1 MRQTTAQLII
11 NKFDELRWIEFCIW
25 LNDNRE
31 LVAKHNK
38 DDIEYSH
45 FNGALKSQSSAD
57 YYRNTYNPYLDKV
70 VITRVWSNGGWLN
83 RLIYNKKVIGDFISF
98 EEAMH
103 FVESNYDRATDTIK
117 ENKTT

>member
-1 MRQTTAQLII
+1 MRETTAQLIL
-11 NKFDELRWIEFCIW
+11 NKFDELRWMEFCIW
-25 LNDNRE
+25 LNDNRD
-31 LVAKHNK
+31 LMAKHNK

-57 YYRNTYNPYLDKV
+57 YYRSAYNPYLDKV
-70 VITRVWSNGGWLN
+70 VITRVWVDGGWLN
-83 RLIYNKKVIGDFISF
+83 RLVYNKKVIGDFISF